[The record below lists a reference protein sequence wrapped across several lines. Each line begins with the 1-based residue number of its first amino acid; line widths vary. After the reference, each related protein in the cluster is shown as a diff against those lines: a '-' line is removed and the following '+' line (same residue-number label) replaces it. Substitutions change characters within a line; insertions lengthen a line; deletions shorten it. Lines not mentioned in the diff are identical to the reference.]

1 LIIMTAILSGGRR
14 PRSRQFSPDRKP
26 AVRATL
32 LALVASVC
40 SQGAFAQMERANA
53 QFHAAQ
59 TSAVVAAAAAP
70 AVPNPNCT
78 IIVPPNPL
86 TAEGLATPYQLRAT
100 DPAQGPCNEANTA
113 QSAFVQAAI
122 INTATGAVSV
132 YSPLVIDKGTKAAA
146 PPIVPTLPANAI
158 VAIWF
163 GFQGNNLTLV
173 AKDMDTLT
181 NAKCVNGSGG
191 SLFTQVAYCNA
202 PAFMTAANAAITNG
216 QLIVP
221 PLGTASDGKA
231 CPTIRDF
238 MVVDQDQSDNE
249 PNSYLV
255 TANGKLAQN
264 NTANLAA
271 FQNSTVLVNGSDNKL
286 LDSFILPALGCSPW
300 TVPDLSNPGQM
311 SPAQPLNELSARYRQ
326 ATPVALMPALDPM
339 VEVGGITNLT
349 KDNLY
354 RLGVDQPVAGS
365 SFYTDTGRYC
375 RQMLRT
381 APARLLANQ
390 AALSKFPSL
399 VPAAANNLFTFLAQR
414 FMASYQILLC
424 GTLTNQPDPISTAMD
439 GNGVVV
445 SATIN
450 STQVAANIAALAST
464 AALDN
469 QSDAASLSL
478 HTTET
483 ANAATAV
490 CNTGGSS
497 LTGPA
502 VSYNVM
508 IVGNGSFN
516 SADTAATGDIAAGG
530 AVTVANYAVAQNIA
544 GNPNLTP
551 NPASLVVGGALTA
564 ANGGVGQNQEG
575 AIYVASGTPNLSG
588 FTANGGVITGLPFD
602 FGIAATY
609 YQNLSAALAKI
620 TVNGTTHICDGCI
633 NFTGTNATLNV
644 FTIAGSAL
652 GNANEI
658 TITAP
663 ATSAVVIN
671 VTGPSAMF
679 QNGRV
684 QLTGVSAAS
693 VVWNFPA
700 ATAINLAGS
709 FDPMGTILAPLSPVI
724 AGFGQASGQLIAASY
739 TGNIAFNEIPLM
751 CTLSVPGL

>member
-1 LIIMTAILSGGRR
+1 MSAALSGGRM
-14 PRSRQFSPDRKP
+14 PGSRQVFPDR
-26 AVRATL
+26 ARAICTTL
-32 LALVASVC
+32 LALVASIC
-40 SQGAFAQMERANA
+40 CQGVFAQMERGNA
-53 QFHAAQ
+53 LVHAAQ
-59 TSAVVAAAAAP
+59 TSAAVAAAATP

-86 TAEGLATPYQLRAT
+86 TAAGLATAYQLTAT
-100 DPAQGPCNEANTA
+100 DPAQGPCNQANTA

-122 INTATGAVSV
+122 INTVTGAVSV
-132 YSPLVIDKGTKAAA
+132 YSPLVIDKGTKPAA
-146 PPIVPTLPANAI
+146 PPIVPTLPANAV

-163 GFQGNNLTLV
+163 GFQGNNLTLL
-173 AKDMDTLT
+173 ANDTNTLS
-181 NAKCVNGSGG
+181 NANCVNGAAG

-202 PAFMTAANAAITNG
+202 PAFMTAANAAIADG
-216 QLIVP
+216 QLTVP
-221 PLGTASDGKA
+221 ALGTASDGKT

-255 TANGKLAQN
+255 TANGALAQN

-271 FQNSTVLVNGSDNKL
+271 FPNSTVLVNGSDNKL

-339 VEVGGITNLT
+339 VEVGGITSLA

-354 RLGVDQPVAGS
+354 RLGVDQPTAGS
-365 SFYTDTGRYC
+365 SYFTDTGRYC

-381 APARLLANQ
+381 APSRLLANQ
-390 AALSKFPSL
+390 AAFSKFPSL

-424 GTLTNQPDPISTAMD
+424 ETLTHQPDPISTTMD

-445 SATIN
+445 SATTN
-450 STQVAANIAALAST
+450 SKQVAASIAALAAT

-469 QSDAASLSL
+469 QADAAPLSL
-478 HTTET
+478 QTTET

-502 VSYNVM
+502 VSFNVT

-516 SADTAATGDIAAGG
+516 SADTVTTGDIAVGG
-530 AVTVANYAVAQNIA
+530 AVTLANYAVAQDIA

-602 FGIAATY
+602 FGVAATY

-620 TVNGTTHICDGCI
+620 TVNGRTQLCDGCI

-652 GNANEI
+652 GNANQI
-658 TITAP
+658 TISAP

-671 VTGPSAMF
+671 VTGPSAVF
-679 QNGRV
+679 RNGSV
-684 QLTGVSAAS
+684 QFTGESAAS
-693 VVWNFPA
+693 VVWNFPT

-709 FDPMGTILAPLSPVI
+709 FDPMGTILAPRSTVI
-724 AGFGQASGQLIAASY
+724 AGFGQASGQLIAATY
-739 TGNIAFNEIPLM
+739 VGNIAFKEIPLM